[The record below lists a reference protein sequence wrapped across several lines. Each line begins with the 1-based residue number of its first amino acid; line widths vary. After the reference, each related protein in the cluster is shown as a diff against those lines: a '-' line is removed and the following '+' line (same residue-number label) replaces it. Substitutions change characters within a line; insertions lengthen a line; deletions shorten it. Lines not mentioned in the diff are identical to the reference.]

1 MNRYYLRYL
10 LLVLLGLSAAVWI
23 ADQVYLGQ
31 QQKTTAQEPVEIS
44 LRQLLDAL
52 CEKNTCTPTAMN
64 HRGHFSILSKDQ
76 LLLPA
81 SELDLLNRGGLVRAE
96 NEAGSQLL
104 YLQAGDH
111 IAQFGPFEDEL
122 VGMHQWYT
130 RFFYLLLGVAIVV
143 CLWPLIR
150 DLQKL
155 KDAAARFARDRNP
168 AHFHF
173 SHSSFFTPVSDAMVW
188 MSQRL
193 ARAVALQQELS
204 ATLSHELRTPITR
217 LRFLVASLPHE
228 SDANLKREIQED
240 LDELD
245 ALVDEYL
252 TFARQEHE
260 RPLLDFGPVNLLDLI
275 SPRFQ
280 QVAHISGRRAQLD
293 VASLVVAEAD
303 RRSLVRVFNNLI
315 DNGVKY
321 SASVVHIRLYLED
334 GDAVFVI
341 EDDGPGLAGID
352 FEDLFLPYARESGV
366 QELPGYGLGL
376 AIVRKVVDWH
386 SGSISA
392 GASTTFGGARFE
404 LRLPAAAARE
414 ADVELLATGTAP
426 R

>member
-1 MNRYYLRYL
+1 
-10 LLVLLGLSAAVWI
+10 
-23 ADQVYLGQ
+23 
-31 QQKTTAQEPVEIS
+31 
-44 LRQLLDAL
+44 
-52 CEKNTCTPTAMN
+52 
-64 HRGHFSILSKDQ
+64 
-76 LLLPA
+76 
-81 SELDLLNRGGLVRAE
+81 
-96 NEAGSQLL
+96 
-104 YLQAGDH
+104 
-111 IAQFGPFEDEL
+111 
-122 VGMHQWYT
+122 
-130 RFFYLLLGVAIVV
+130 
-143 CLWPLIR
+143 
-150 DLQKL
+150 
-155 KDAAARFARDRNP
+155 
-168 AHFHF
+168 
-173 SHSSFFTPVSDAMVW
+173 